1 MSSKSEYGRKQN
13 YSKNMMARIRIG
25 ESKHMKIVLM
35 KMTDYEI
42 ESTMDDLI
50 IIQSIADKFIDMTKV

>member
-1 MSSKSEYGRKQN
+1 
-13 YSKNMMARIRIG
+13 MARIRIG